1 MSAKNNTPPASR
13 TWLGRV
19 ARHLWLDAGDV
30 DRLLGRGWDQRMQE
44 AIAQIETHSS
54 AELRLCVEAALP
66 WSWLARAR
74 SADPDRLVRD
84 RAVSLFGQLRVW
96 DTEHNSGVLIYV
108 LLAEH
113 AIEIVADRGLREIP
127 QAQWQEVTRELAAG
141 LRAGQQ
147 DRALIEALKRCGLL
161 LGALQLPQDQQGDE
175 LPNTPFVP

>member
-1 MSAKNNTPPASR
+1 MSTSDSPRP
-13 TWLGRV
+13 WLLRLS
-19 ARHLWLDAGDV
+19 RHLWLDAGDV
-30 DRLLGRGWDQRMQE
+30 NRLLGRGWDQRVQK

-66 WSWLARAR
+66 WAWLMRAR
-74 SADPDRLVRD
+74 SSDPDQWARD
-84 RAVSLFGQLRVW
+84 RAVSLFAQLRVW

-127 QAQWQEVTRELAAG
+127 SAQWEQVASDLASG

-147 DRALIEALKRCGLL
+147 DKALLAALKRCGQLL
-161 LGALQLPQDQQGDE
+161 SALQLPQDRGGNE
-175 LPNTPFVP
+175 LPDAPHVP

>member
-1 MSAKNNTPPASR
+1 MSSKPSTPPSWR
-13 TWLGRV
+13 QWLVRLG
-19 ARHLWLDAGDV
+19 RHLWLDAGDV

-44 AIAQIETHSS
+44 AIAQIETHSA

-74 SADPDRLVRD
+74 SAEPDQWVRD

-127 QAQWQEVTRELAAG
+127 SAQWEQVASDLAAG
-141 LRAGQQ
+141 LRTGQQ
-147 DRALIEALKRCGLL
+147 DKALLEALRRCGQLL
-161 LGALQLPQDQQGDE
+161 SAVQLPQDQGGNE
-175 LPNTPFVP
+175 LPDTPFVP

>member
-1 MSAKNNTPPASR
+1 MNGQSSTPPSWR
-13 TWLGRV
+13 QWLVRL
-19 ARHLWLDAGDV
+19 ARHLWLDADDV
-30 DRLLGRGWDQRMQE
+30 ERLLGRGWDEKMQQ

-66 WSWLARAR
+66 WSWLMRAR
-74 SADPDRLVRD
+74 LSDPDQWVRD
-84 RAVSLFGQLRVW
+84 RALSLFGQLRVW

-127 QAQWQEVTRELAAG
+127 SVQWEQVASDLASG

-147 DRALIEALKRCGLL
+147 DRALLEALRRCGQLL
-161 LGALQLPQDQQGDE
+161 STLQLPQDQQGNE
-175 LPNTPFVP
+175 LPDTHFVP

>member
-1 MSAKNNTPPASR
+1 MSGQHSTAPASQ

-74 SADPDRLVRD
+74 SADPDQLVRE

-127 QAQWQEVTRELAAG
+127 NAQWEQVASDLAVG
-141 LRAGQQ
+141 LRTGQQ
-147 DRALIEALKRCGLL
+147 DKALLEALRRCGQLL
-161 LGALQLPQDQQGDE
+161 SALNLPQDQQGNE
-175 LPNTPFVP
+175 LPNMPFVP